1 MTIRPQISSFRD
13 VIASLSGPTVS
24 HRFCCQFAT
33 RPATDLTLLQAL
45 LPYYALLY
53 ASCQRK
59 VWPIVAATSYNALA
73 LELCRLS
80 WFYPQLRVDVMG
92 YTHPLR
98 TEMWSLTSDAAS
110 WSFKGHVL
118 TNMCSSFCTPG
129 KTSEDLP
136 VCSCQIHDLK

>member
-1 MTIRPQISSFRD
+1 MSSFQD
-13 VIASLSGPTVS
+13 VRASLSGPTVS

-33 RPATDLTLLQAL
+33 RSATEDLTLLQAL
-45 LPYYALLY
+45 LPYYLLLY

-59 VWPIVAATSYNALA
+59 VWPIVAATSYNAPYNA
-73 LELCRLS
+73 VTLELCRLS

-92 YTHPLR
+92 YTHPLP

-129 KTSEDLP
+129 
-136 VCSCQIHDLK
+136 